1 LIREEGQALQFQL
14 IYQYT
19 MIRVLL
25 VDDHQ
30 VVIDGISSI
39 LEDDTSIKVVDS
51 ALNGPDALRKLEHS
65 AVDVLLLDI
74 NMPEMDGIEVVRQ
87 LQKKNIEVNVL
98 ILTMHNNAQFT
109 KQLIELGVQGCI
121 LKNSGKKEL
130 IFAINEVSEGR
141 RIYGDDV
148 TESLF
153 DSLEKTQKAVD
164 QVQLTKREVEVIKL
178 IASELTTNEI
188 AEQLFISSYTVE
200 THRKNI
206 VSKLGVK
213 NLAGLVKF
221 AYENQLV

>member
-1 LIREEGQALQFQL
+1 
-14 IYQYT
+14 

-39 LEDDTSIKVVDS
+39 LEDDQEINVVDS
-51 ALNGPDALRKLEHS
+51 ALNGEEALRKLEFS
-65 AVDVLLLDI
+65 GADVLLLDI
-74 NMPEMDGIEVVRQ
+74 NMPDMDGIEVVRLIQ
-87 LQKKNIEVNVL
+87 EKGIKVNVL
-98 ILTMHNNAQFT
+98 ILTMHNNPQFT
-109 KQLIELGVQGCI
+109 KQLMELGVLGCI

-130 IFAINEVSEGR
+130 IHAINEVSQGR
-141 RIYGDDV
+141 RVYGEDV

-153 DSLEKTQKAVD
+153 DSLEKTKNAVN
-164 QVQLTKREVEVIKL
+164 QVQLTKREVEIIKL
-178 IASELTTNEI
+178 IATELTTNEI
-188 AEQLFISSYTVE
+188 AEKLFISSYTVE

-213 NLAGLVKF
+213 NLAGLVRF

>member
-1 LIREEGQALQFQL
+1 
-14 IYQYT
+14 

-39 LEDDTSIKVVDS
+39 LEDEQSIKVIDS
-51 ALNGPDALRKLEHS
+51 ALNGEEALRKLEFS

-74 NMPEMDGIEVVRQ
+74 NMPNMDGIKVVRQ
-87 LQKKNIEVNVL
+87 LRKKGISVHVL
-98 ILTMHNNAQFT
+98 ILTMHNNPQFT
-109 KQLIELGVQGCI
+109 KQLMEMGVLGCI

-130 IFAINEVSEGR
+130 IHAISEVSKGNR
-141 RIYGDDV
+141 VYGEDV
-148 TESLF
+148 KESLF
-153 DSLEKTQKAVD
+153 DSLEKTQNAVD
-164 QVQLTKREVEVIKL
+164 QVQLTKREVEIIKL
-178 IASELTTNEI
+178 IATELTTNEI
-188 AEQLFISSYTVE
+188 AEKLFISSYTVE

-213 NLAGLVKF
+213 NLAGLVRF